1 MYGPTP
7 WMLRG
12 LQKVVI
18 FTNQKT
24 SDPNIDAGALQPL
37 WPRQRERERCQTK
50 GSKES
55 KLHWTEKKNLRAM
68 SEQSY
73 IQDGTETPRRLVEF
87 SAVQPPHPGIYT
99 EKVQD
104 AAPPRSASAKI
115 LACASGLRRA
125 SRQEIRRLRVADKY
139 QYCIMILMALEPH
152 S

>member
-1 MYGPTP
+1 
-7 WMLRG
+7 MLRG

-37 WPRQRERERCQTK
+37 WPRQRERERDVKPKVQKSRNYTGPK
-50 GSKES
+50 
-55 KLHWTEKKNLRAM
+55 KKNLRAM